1 MDTPHD
7 LEMRPDSEGI
17 MWLSGELDMANAD
30 SFLERTMG
38 HLDGQPAAV
47 LDLSALEF
55 LDSSGIRAIL
65 RIAKVRTDGVVL
77 RNPQPNVRK
86 VLEVAGIDA
95 FGVRVDPTPQ

>member
-7 LEMRPDSEGI
+7 FEMRPDSEGV

-38 HLDGQPAAV
+38 HLDGQPTAV
-47 LDLSALEF
+47 LDLSALTF

-65 RIAKVRTDGVVL
+65 RMAKVRTEGVVV
-77 RNPQPNVRK
+77 RNPQPNVRN
-86 VLEVAGIDA
+86 VLEIAGVDA
-95 FGVRVDPTPQ
+95 LGVRIDPAR